1 MKPSEY
7 AIRLLQAAEDDL
19 RGIISYRRDT
29 GTLLTYLLKKE
40 MNPSTGSG
48 RAGYETRNTFHEI
61 LKRRLE
67 YGTKSRF

>member
-1 MKPSEY
+1 MPSVRVQKSMKQEAY
-7 AIRLLQAAEDDL
+7 FLTLV
-19 RGIISYRRDT
+19 
-29 GTLLTYLLKKE
+29 GTQGTYLLKKE